1 MPSPSPCQRLILATT
16 IAMTRSL
23 SRAGSGIGPAQ
34 ARYGTLTEAAVP
46 DPLLEQIVALD
57 ALRIEQLRS
66 RWAEAYGRPPPLCS
80 HRQFLVRGLAHRL
93 QENALGGLAPAQ
105 RRHLADLVA
114 RLERDPET
122 ALSVPLRIKP
132 GTRLIR
138 AWRGVRHQV
147 TVLEHGFEYRGERH
161 GSLSAIARAITRTRW
176 SGPAFFGL
184 QTRRRGNGK
193 THG

>member
-1 MPSPSPCQRLILATT
+1 MPSVAKAHRPIVPGEAS
-16 IAMTRSL
+16 
-23 SRAGSGIGPAQ
+23 
-34 ARYGTLTEAAVP
+34 YGTGTEAAAP
-46 DPLLEQIVALD
+46 DPLIERIAALEALS
-57 ALRIEQLRS
+57 IEQLRS
-66 RWAEAYGRPPPLCS
+66 RWAEAYGRLPPPCS

-105 RRHLADLVA
+105 RRHLADLAA

-138 AWRGVRHQV
+138 AWRGERHQV

-161 GSLSAIARAITRTRW
+161 GSLSAIARAITGARW

-184 QTRRRGNGK
+184 KTRRRGNGK